1 MIACVNVTK
10 AITKNAAYTLL
21 ITVLLAPFSIASS
34 ETNTNQF
41 YNALV
46 AELYNQTDD
55 PKSALKYYLPLAL
68 KSNDIAL
75 AKRVTE
81 LATGSS
87 QLKTGLSVAK
97 HWVKIAPEELDARQY
112 LTLLLLRNGQLEKSS
127 KQLPIIRK
135 IVEHDS
141 NEESNKKDV
150 VSKGLKF
157 IGALLVIES
166 HHDKAYQVFTHYLKQ
181 LETDSKY
188 KEQKNLILASL
199 AMKAKKYDVVVS
211 ALDDIEKDEF
221 QYFTSAAVMKTKAL
235 NKLGR
240 LDEASK
246 LIQRLIDTEN
256 TSDSMRL
263 QLTRLLLGAGKSQQA
278 NLLLQSL
285 VDKHPDNNDLLKA
298 LIALNINQLK
308 FKEARINNSKLSKA
322 KAYKNEVGYF
332 FGEINEAE
340 GNHKQALKYYQNVRK
355 GTFLKNSHSKTAKLL
370 VQLQGLEKA
379 REWLQTEQ
387 KNSTKLKDKTYWLKL
402 EADLLADKRLSATGL
417 SSQDN
422 LQAALSIY
430 GKLMSLSPKNVSFHY
445 HRGLLYERTNQIKSA
460 ETEFKYVIDKNKDI
474 ANALNALG
482 FLLVKHTTR
491 FKEAKA
497 YIKQAY
503 KIKPNDPKI
512 MDSLG
517 WVYFQSGDMKLAEKH
532 LRNAYRSLK
541 SPEVASHLI
550 AVLSK
555 SKKYQEAKQIF
566 NTMIKKYP
574 NNASL
579 DGVRGNLE
587 HI

>member
-1 MIACVNVTK
+1 MIACVNVYKT
-10 AITKNAAYTLL
+10 IVKNASYTLL
-21 ITVLLAPFSIASS
+21 ITVFLAPFSIASS
-34 ETNTNQF
+34 ETNTNNQL

-55 PKSALKYYLPLAL
+55 PKTALKYYLPLAL

-75 AKRVTE
+75 VKRVTE

-87 QLKTGLSVAK
+87 QLKIGLSVAK

-127 KQLPIIRK
+127 KQLPIIRE
-135 IVEHDS
+135 IVED
-141 NEESNKKDV
+141 ESNKKDV

-166 HHDKAYQVFTHYLKQ
+166 HHDKAYQVFNHYLKQ
-181 LETDSKY
+181 LETEDKY

-199 AMKAKKYDVVVS
+199 AMKAKKYEVVVS
-211 ALDDIEKDEF
+211 ALNDIEKDEF

-235 NKLGR
+235 NILGR
-240 LDEASK
+240 IDEASQ
-246 LIQRLIDTEN
+246 LIQRLVDTDN
-256 TSDSMRL
+256 ASDSMRL
-263 QLTRLLLGAGKSQQA
+263 ELTRLLIGIGRKQQA
-278 NLLLQSL
+278 SSLLQLL
-285 VDKHPDNNDLLKA
+285 VDRHPDNNDLLKA
-298 LIALNINQLK
+298 LIALNINQLN
-308 FKEARINNSKLSKA
+308 FKEARFNNTKLSKA
-322 KAYKNEVGYF
+322 KAFKSEVDYF
-332 FGEINEAE
+332 YGEINEAE
-340 GNHKQALKYYQNVRK
+340 GNHKKALKYYQNVTK
-355 GTFLKNSHSKTAKLL
+355 GPFLKNSHSKTAKLL
-370 VQLQGLEKA
+370 VQLQSLEKS

-387 KNSTKLKDKTYWLKL
+387 KNSSKLKDKTYWLKL

-417 SSQDN
+417 SSQEN
-422 LQAALSIY
+422 LRSALSIY
-430 GKLMSLSPKNVSFHY
+430 DKIMILRPKNASYHY
-445 HRGLLYERTNQIKSA
+445 HRGLLYERTNQIELA
-460 ETEFKYVIDKNKDI
+460 EKEFKYVINKKKSY

-517 WVYFQSGDMKLAEKH
+517 WVYFQSGDIKLAEKH

-566 NTMIKKYP
+566 NAMIKKYP

-579 DGVRGNLE
+579 DDVRGNLE